1 MSNNNFNLETIDP
14 SLFHIED
21 VLNDNACFYRAFA
34 NCIHYTSG
42 SDHLDKLKILEN
54 YGELKPIEHVYENI
68 LWGYSGEY
76 QENLARHLQAT
87 AYKWI
92 IENIS
97 KHLDEYN
104 MSIDIMV
111 CLIHDINMD
120 EYIDRYKYFAGDKVI
135 SKIDTGKVYKSGKK
149 KGKPI
154 YYNDE
159 LDERWGG
166 TPEQIALSEHYN
178 IPIIILTSQKY
189 DTTKKKIITGKI
201 RNNKPE
207 KNVRFRLVQIIGERF
222 LTTTLPIYILWKK
235 TNKLGHYMSL
245 YQKTIDTIIY

>member
-1 MSNNNFNLETIDP
+1 MSCNKFNLETIEP

-34 NCIHYTSG
+34 NCINYITE

-54 YGELKPIEHVYENI
+54 YGELKPIQHVYENI
-68 LWGYSGEY
+68 LWGYGGES
-76 QENLARHLQAT
+76 QENLARYLQET
-87 AYKWI
+87 AYTWI
-92 IENIS
+92 LENIS
-97 KHLDEYN
+97 TYLNEYN

-111 CLIHDINMD
+111 CLIHNINMS
-120 EYIDRYKYFAGDKVI
+120 EYMDRYKYFAGDKVI
-135 SKIDTGKVYKSGKK
+135 TKIDSGKVYKSGKK

-154 YYNDE
+154 FQNDE

-189 DTTKKKIITGKI
+189 DTTKNKIITGKI

-207 KNVRFRLVQIIGERF
+207 KKVRFRLVQIIGERF
-222 LTTTLPIYILWKK
+222 LTKTPPIYILWKK

-245 YQKTIDTIIY
+245 YQKSIDTIIY

>member
-34 NCIHYTSG
+34 NCIYYTSG

-54 YGELKPIEHVYENI
+54 YGELKPIEYVYENI
-68 LWGYSGEY
+68 LWGYSGES
-76 QENLARHLQAT
+76 QENLARHLQKI
-87 AYKWI
+87 AYTWI
-92 IENIS
+92 IKNIS
-97 KHLDEYN
+97 KHLDTYN

-111 CLIHDINMD
+111 YLIHDINMD

-135 SKIDTGKVYKSGKK
+135 TKINTGKVYKSGEK

-166 TPEQIALSEHYN
+166 TPEQIALSEY
-178 IPIIILTSQKY
+178 L
-189 DTTKKKIITGKI
+189 
-201 RNNKPE
+201 
-207 KNVRFRLVQIIGERF
+207 
-222 LTTTLPIYILWKK
+222 IYL
-235 TNKLGHYMSL
+235 L
-245 YQKTIDTIIY
+245 